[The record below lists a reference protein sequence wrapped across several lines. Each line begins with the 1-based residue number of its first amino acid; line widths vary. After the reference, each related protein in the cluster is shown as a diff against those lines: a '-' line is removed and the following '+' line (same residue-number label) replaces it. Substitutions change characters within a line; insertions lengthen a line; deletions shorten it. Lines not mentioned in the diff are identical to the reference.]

1 MWYNNICTENCI
13 TKTKMKIIRTSKGPK
28 FISPQIVYKKL
39 LDNMNEAVWL
49 GDSDERTVYANEKF
63 AKMLGYKLEEMIGR
77 ESYDFWDEES
87 AKKVKSVNDGD
98 RKKGISSS
106 YEGNL
111 LTKDGKKIPV
121 LLSGSPFPGGGTVG
135 IMTDLRELKKKE
147 EQAAILN
154 KSIEFSTEAIITFDK
169 TLKIKTWNKGAKMVF
184 GFTKKEALGD
194 KISKIIP
201 TKDITN
207 LLGPKVKQSKF
218 QLEARD
224 KNKKKLI
231 ISATLTHISTGENND
246 DVVYL
251 LIARDT
257 TNQIKFEK
265 ELTEKYKKMK
275 EAYDKFV
282 SMKKELDAAVALL
295 EKYKKSS

>member
-1 MWYNNICTENCI
+1 
-13 TKTKMKIIRTSKGPK
+13 MKIIRTSKGPK
-28 FISPQIVYKKL
+28 FISTQIVYKKL

-87 AKKVKSVNDGD
+87 ANRVKNVNEGD
-98 RKKGISSS
+98 RKKGVSSS

-147 EQAAILN
+147 EQATILN
-154 KSIEFSTEAIITFDK
+154 KSIEYSTEAIITFDK
-169 TLKIKTWNKGAKMVF
+169 SLKIKTWNKGAKMVF
-184 GFTKKEALGD
+184 GYSGKDALGS
-194 KISKIIP
+194 KITKIIP
-201 TKDITN
+201 AKEIN
-207 LLGPKVKQSKF
+207 KHVGVKKKHGKF
-218 QLEARD
+218 QIEA
-224 KNKKKLI
+224 KNKEKKNLI
-231 ISATLTHISTGENND
+231 INATLTYISTGDNKD
-246 DVVYL
+246 SIVYL
-251 LIARDT
+251 LIARDVT
-257 TNQIKFEK
+257 KQIKFEQ

-282 SMKKELDAAVALL
+282 AMKKELDSVVSLL
-295 EKYKKSS
+295 ETYKKSS